1 MSGHSKWANIKHRKG
16 KQDAARSGQFT
27 RLVNAIIVAARTKK
41 GLDIAIGQA
50 KKANLPKDKIDN
62 AIARGEG
69 RIEGAQV
76 EELLYEAYG
85 PDGVAILIKV
95 LTDNKNR
102 ALSNIRA
109 ILNKFNGKLANAGA
123 VSYLFDQKG
132 VITIS
137 LANQA
142 VNKDDLEMIIIES
155 GAEDFEE
162 DTDLV
167 FVYTKPNKLEEV
179 KKAIE
184 FKAVKIESA
193 KIEMVPK
200 TTAEIHEEKK
210 QSLINLLEKL
220 EEEEDIDEVYT
231 NANL

>member
-41 GLDIAIGQA
+41 GLDIAISQA
-50 KKANLPKDKIDN
+50 KKANLPKDKIEN

-69 RIEGAQV
+69 KIEGAQV
-76 EELLYEAYG
+76 EEITYEAYG
-85 PDGVAILIKV
+85 PEGVAILIKV

-109 ILNKFNGKLANAGA
+109 VLNKFGGKLANAGA

-142 VNKDDLEMIIIES
+142 VGKDDLEMIIIES

-162 DTDLV
+162 DSDLV

-184 FKAVKIESA
+184 FKAIKTESA

-200 TTAEIHEEKK
+200 TVAEISEDKK
-210 QSLINLLEKL
+210 QTLINILEKL
-220 EEEEDIDEVYT
+220 EDEEDIDEVYT
-231 NANL
+231 NAEL